1 MAAQQTANPHEI
13 AGRTDKAKSLA
24 KEILRRAAEQH
35 IATDSAALIFWVDG
49 FSDTR
54 EWFAVWR
61 SARVYSP
68 PSDECKAEVRK
79 LLLQRLLVDELVRTW
94 GGCGGENVEEY
105 QLTAEDRAL
114 LLERETARAIATH
127 DQTTWGEP

>member
-1 MAAQQTANPHEI
+1 MQTANPHEI

-54 EWFAVWR
+54 EWFQVWR
-61 SARVYSP
+61 ASRVCSP
-68 PSDECKAEVRK
+68 PSNECKAEVRK
-79 LLLQRLLVDELVRTW
+79 LLLSRLSVDELVKTFGP
-94 GGCGGENVEEY
+94 GGPVDSDEPY
-105 QLTAEDRAL
+105 QLTHADRCE
-114 LLERETARAIATH
+114 LLERETAAALRSH
-127 DQTTWGEP
+127 DVSTWGEP